1 MTDKKERELTQQQK
15 DFIDHLL
22 GEAKGDYKKAL
33 QLAGYSDNTRPSD
46 IIKSLRQEI
55 IEASLN
61 HLALNA
67 PKAAYELSDV
77 MANPV
82 KGGATTIIKTATQ
95 ILDRVGVSAA
105 PKDTMDLKI
114 PSGGLFIM
122 PAKETPPWSTQDN
135 KETDNEL

>member
-1 MTDKKERELTQQQK
+1 MTEKKRELTQQQQ

-33 QLAGYSDNTRPSD
+33 SLAGYSDNTRPSD
-46 IIKSLRQEI
+46 VIKSLRQEI

-67 PKAAYELSDV
+67 PKAAVELTDV

-82 KGGATTIIKTATQ
+82 QGGATTKVKVATQ
-95 ILDRVGVSAA
+95 ILDRVGVTAA
-105 PKDTMDLKI
+105 PKDALDLKI

-122 PAKETPPWSTQDN
+122 PAKETPPWST
-135 KETDNEL
+135 KEKEEENGD

>member
-1 MTDKKERELTQQQK
+1 MTSKERVLTQQQQ

-33 QLAGYSDNTRPSD
+33 TMAGYSDNTRPSD
-46 IIKSLRQEI
+46 IVKSLRQEI

-67 PKAAYELSDV
+67 PKAAVELTDV
-77 MANPV
+77 MSSPV
-82 KGGATTIIKTATQ
+82 KSGATTIVKVATQ
-95 ILDRVGVSAA
+95 ILDRVGVTAA
-105 PKDTMDLKI
+105 PKDALDLKI

-122 PAKETPPWSTQDN
+122 PAKETPPWSTTNASQEQSD
-135 KETDNEL
+135 

>member
-1 MTDKKERELTQQQK
+1 MTKEKELTQQQR

-33 QLAGYSDNTRPSD
+33 QMAGYSDNTRPSD
-46 IIKSLRQEI
+46 VIKSLRQEI

-67 PKAAYELSDV
+67 PKAAVELTDV
-77 MANPV
+77 MSSPV
-82 KGGATTIIKTATQ
+82 KSGATTIVKVATQ
-95 ILDRVGVSAA
+95 ILDRVGVTSA
-105 PKDTMDLKI
+105 PKDALDLKI

-122 PAKETPPWSTQDN
+122 PAKETPTWTSKEKEEDN
-135 KETDNEL
+135 GI

>member
-1 MTDKKERELTQQQK
+1 MSQKKEKELTQQQK

-22 GEAKGDYKKAL
+22 GEARGDYKKAM
-33 QLAGYSDNTRPSD
+33 QMAGYSENTRPSD
-46 IIKSLRQEI
+46 LIKSLRAEI

-67 PKAAYELSDV
+67 PKAAVSLTDT
-77 MANPV
+77 MADPL
-82 KGGATTIIKTATQ
+82 KGGATTVVKVATQ

-105 PKDTMDLKI
+105 PKDSLDLKV

-122 PAKETPPWSTQDN
+122 PAKEAPTKFET
-135 KETDNEL
+135 KEEDEDGN